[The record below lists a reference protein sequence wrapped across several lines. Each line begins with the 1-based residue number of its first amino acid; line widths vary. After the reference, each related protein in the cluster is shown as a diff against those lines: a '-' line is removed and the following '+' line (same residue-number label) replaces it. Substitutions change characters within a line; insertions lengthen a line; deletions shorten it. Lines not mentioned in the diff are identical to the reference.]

1 MRGVP
6 TPTDVEAEFRAHYLY
21 SGNAAA
27 SARAVGIPTKTG
39 QDIAQRLLDDPAFA
53 EDRRRLRARALDE
66 LVALRMRVANK
77 AAARMLGTL
86 PMPKHVSDGANV
98 TIVDK
103 RADYG
108 RLVLDAEKN
117 AQHLAKLDEGEKAV
131 TGGGV
136 TIIVRPTAE
145 AQAALDDE
153 DDGSPSGES

>member
-27 SARAVGIPTKTG
+27 SARAVGIPNRTG
-39 QDIAQRLLDDPAFA
+39 NEIANRLLDDPDFA
-53 EDRRRLRARALDE
+53 EARRRLRARALDE

-77 AAARMLGTL
+77 AASRMLGAL
-86 PMPKHVSDGANV
+86 PMPEHVSDGANV
-98 TIVDK
+98 TIIDK
-103 RADYG
+103 RAEYG

-117 AQHLAKLDEGEKAV
+117 AQHLAKLDGEEKQVA
-131 TGGGV
+131 GGGV

-145 AQAALDDE
+145 AQERLDE
-153 DDGSPSGES
+153 EGDGSPSGES